1 MNATEWSKKIQ
12 NGDKLA
18 LSRAITAVE
27 SESNVG
33 KEILSKIYSMTG
45 NAKTIGFTGSAGV
58 GKSTLVRAVI
68 KEAIERGKKTAVI
81 AIDPSSP
88 FSEGAILGDR
98 IRMQDLTNN
107 ELVFIR
113 SMASRKGLGGVAA
126 SSVNVMHLFDA
137 AGFDNII
144 IETVGAGQDEVDIVN
159 IAQTT
164 VIVVN
169 PSAGDEIQS
178 MKSGL
183 MEIGQIFVVNKSDL
197 PGSDA
202 AIAHINALINLASH
216 AEWQPPALKVIAQNE
231 TGIKELV
238 DAIDD
243 HQFFLRQ
250 NSNWPVHK
258 KMMAKR
264 QVQSL
269 IKSISY
275 ADLLDRLSNNQATEE
290 IIQKVADGKLD
301 PISAAETI
309 FNKFNN

>member
-12 NGDKLA
+12 KGDKLA

-144 IETVGAGQDEVDIVN
+144 IETVGAGQDEIDIVN

-202 AIAHINALINLASH
+202 AIAHINALIHLAGH

-250 NSNWPVHK
+250 NSNWPEHK
-258 KMMAKR
+258 KIMAKR

-275 ADLLDRLSNNQATEE
+275 ADLLDRLSNL
-290 IIQKVADGKLD
+290 IG
-301 PISAAETI
+301 
-309 FNKFNN
+309 

>member
-144 IETVGAGQDEVDIVN
+144 IETVGAGQDEIDIVN

-183 MEIGQIFVVNKSDL
+183 MEIGQIFAVNKSDL

-202 AIAHINALINLASH
+202 AIAHINALIHLAGH
-216 AEWQPPALKVIAQNE
+216 VEWQPPALKVIAQNE

-250 NSNWPVHK
+250 NSNWPEHK
-258 KMMAKR
+258 KIMAKR

-275 ADLLDRLSNNQATEE
+275 ADLLDRLSNNQVTEE

-309 FNKFNN
+309 FNKFSN

>member
-45 NAKTIGFTGSAGV
+45 HAKTIGFTGSAGV

-144 IETVGAGQDEVDIVN
+144 IETVGAGQDEIDIVN

-183 MEIGQIFVVNKSDL
+183 MEIGQIFAVNKSDL

-202 AIAHINALINLASH
+202 AIAHINALIHLAGH
-216 AEWQPPALKVIAQNE
+216 VEWQPPALKVIAQNE

-250 NSNWPVHK
+250 NSNWPEHK
-258 KMMAKR
+258 KIMAKR

-275 ADLLDRLSNNQATEE
+275 ADLLDRLSNNQVTEE

-309 FNKFNN
+309 FNKFSN

>member
-58 GKSTLVRAVI
+58 GKSTLVRAVL

-202 AIAHINALINLASH
+202 AIAHINALINLAGH

-250 NSNWPVHK
+250 NSNWPEHK

-275 ADLLDRLSNNQATEE
+275 ADLLDRLSHNQATEE

>member
-1 MNATEWSKKIQ
+1 MNAAEWSKKIQ

-18 LSRAITAVE
+18 LSRAITEIE
-27 SESNVG
+27 SESNTG

-68 KEAIERGKKTAVI
+68 QEAILRGKKTAVI

-113 SMASRKGLGGVAA
+113 SMASRKGLGGVSA

-183 MEIGQIFVVNKSDL
+183 MEIGQIFAVNKSDL

-202 AIAHINALINLASH
+202 AIAHINALINLAGH
-216 AEWQPPALKVIAQNE
+216 VEWQPPALKVIAQNE

-243 HQFFLRQ
+243 HQAFLRQ
-250 NSNWPVHK
+250 NSHWPDHK

-264 QVQSL
+264 QVQAL

-275 ADLLDRLSNNQATEE
+275 SDLLDRLSNNQATEE
-290 IIQKVADGKLD
+290 IIQKVADCKLD
-301 PISAAETI
+301 PISAAEAI